1 MKSCEL
7 RSKALLS
14 ALHAE
19 LTGLKKAFKERTSM
33 IDKFKVIK
41 ITIDYKKDKFSKE
54 NNQAQK
60 AALETEIDNQ

>member
-1 MKSCEL
+1 
-7 RSKALLS
+7 
-14 ALHAE
+14 
-19 LTGLKKAFKERTSM
+19 M

-60 AALETEIDNQ
+60 AALETEIDNQQNKLAKYQEEILQLNQRLKDEVTHFYE